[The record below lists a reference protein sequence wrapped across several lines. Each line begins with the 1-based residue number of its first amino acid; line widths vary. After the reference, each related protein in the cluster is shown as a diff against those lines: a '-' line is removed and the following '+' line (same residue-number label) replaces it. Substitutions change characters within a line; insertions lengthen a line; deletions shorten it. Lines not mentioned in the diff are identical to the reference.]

1 MGFFDYYYIFF
12 ENRLTFLKFIKQ
24 LAYDVTKKLFMS
36 LSFLRQLCQRCK
48 QVIFVASFS
57 YSSTTIITSSSLFT
71 KSATSSSLV
80 LRSLFV
86 SLLDFNISPVISFSI
101 FPILLFAVRFQTC
114 STQTFPFKRISFPML
129 SINCFISENV
139 LTTLYGV
146 SMKILL

>member
-1 MGFFDYYYIFF
+1 
-12 ENRLTFLKFIKQ
+12 
-24 LAYDVTKKLFMS
+24 MS

-57 YSSTTIITSSSLFT
+57 YSFTTIITSSSLFT

-80 LRSLFV
+80 LHSLFV
-86 SLLDFNISPVISFSI
+86 SLLDFNIPPVISFSI

-114 STQTFPFKRISFPML
+114 STQIFPFKRISFPML
-129 SINCFISENV
+129 SINSFISENV